1 MSLKAFLS
9 YAKEDQNRAQ
19 EYYDLLLQEGVIPW
33 MDVKCILPG
42 QNWEMEVDKAI
53 SDANII
59 ILLLSKQSVNKRGF
73 VQREVNDA
81 IERLRYKQPTDI
93 YIIPLLLEQCDVPS
107 YIATRL
113 QYVDLS
119 SPGAWDQV
127 RASLILAAKQ
137 QSIDLAQGINA
148 GPFRVFTDKLED
160 QWAGAPGHDI
170 KIEYPRLE
178 SVSYPAFAKELTL
191 LFGGR
196 ATRALIESR
205 RNPWNQSPNLFL
217 EIGGF
222 ASMNGRWDE
231 FRIVH
236 ATDQFLS
243 LVYKVGCY
251 GAGAAHPN
259 SYFQTYNFSMHER
272 IILLKLENFFSDFS
286 SAITRISEL
295 SVAELCHNYWSRT
308 GEQPDEHQLNWFK
321 SGAGTDIKN
330 FEYFTASADHFTFLF
345 APYQVSSF
353 AMGMWSA
360 DVPFYNLHD
369 LLKPGGP
376 HLLAA
381 LARSV

>member
-1 MSLKAFLS
+1 MSLKIFLS
-9 YAKEDQNRAQ
+9 YAKEDQNRAL

-81 IERLRYKQPTDI
+81 IERLRYRQPTDI
-93 YIIPLLLEQCDVPS
+93 YVIPLLLEQCDVPD

-119 SPGAWDQV
+119 SSGAWDQV

-137 QSIDLAQGINA
+137 QSIHLAKGINS

-160 QWAGAPGHDI
+160 QWAGVPGHDI
-170 KIEYPRLE
+170 KIEYPRFE
-178 SVSYPAFAKELTL
+178 SVSHPIFAKELTL

-205 RNPWNQSPNLFL
+205 RNPWNQSPDLFP

-243 LVYKVGCY
+243 LVYKVGWY

-272 IILLKLENFFSDFS
+272 IILLNLENYFSDFN
-286 SAITRISEL
+286 SAIMRISEL
-295 SVAELCHNYWSRT
+295 VLAELCHNYWSRT

-321 SGAGTDIKN
+321 SGSAADIKN
-330 FEYFTASADHFTFLF
+330 FKNFTVSSDHFTFLF

-360 DVPFYNLHD
+360 DVSFYNLHD